1 MASDFLFTSESVSE
15 GHPDKVSDQ
24 ISDAILDACIE
35 QDPLSRVAAE
45 TLCTTG
51 LVVLAGEITTKA
63 DVDYEGV
70 VRRVLKRI
78 GYVDEAYGIDAK
90 TCQVRVCYDK
100 QSPDIKQGVDEKNG
114 DSLTQGAG
122 DQDALA
128 FAVGHAVH
136 RFAGESLHADQ
147 PERTGHDVAVGL
159 LHASNPVGVGGAA
172 EGHDVF
178 AGEVG
183 DAHLV
188 GGDEADARSPLER
201 GERREGFAAEFDP
214 AGRGGAQTGDGPQQ
228 GTLAG
233 AVAADQSR
241 ERSRR
246 DRGRD
251 VAQQD
256 ALAVGEGDMAKGD
269 AHFRRDCGCGRLRR
283 SPRGCPSG
291 P

>member
-1 MASDFLFTSESVSE
+1 MNSLLFCEPDRQRRGVERDAGAGEKPLDMAAG
-15 GHPDKVSDQ
+15 GHVGGGKAVQVGRVDQ
-24 ISDAILDACIE
+24 CD
-35 QDPLSRVAAE
+35 RVAQPQR
-45 TLCTTG
+45 
-51 LVVLAGEITTKA
+51 
-63 DVDYEGV
+63 DVEV
-70 VRRVLKRI
+70 VRREEDAFALVVGQTAQQRRQFVTVRKVEEGGGFVEQDHGGVLRQR
-78 GYVDEAYGIDAK
+78 
-90 TCQVRVCYDK
+90 T
-100 QSPDIKQGVDEKNG
+100 G
-114 DSLTQGAG
+114 DL
-122 DQDALA
+122 DALA

-159 LHASNPVGVGGAA
+159 LHASDPVGVGGAA

-188 GGDEADARSPLER
+188 GGDEADGRSPLER
-201 GERREGFAAEFDP
+201 GERCEGFAAEFDP

-228 GTLAG
+228 GALAG
-233 AVAADQSR
+233 AVAADQGR